1 MVNFLFVTAIR
12 KEKREK
18 LISSKRFR
26 FEEGEDEENDI
37 TSDQVNNTCTQG
49 FFQQFWGKALGQ
61 NWEKMIDWEKLTT

>member
-37 TSDQVNNTCTQG
+37 TSDQVNKYIYAG
-49 FFQQFWGKALGQ
+49 ISPAILAKGPWPKLG
-61 NWEKMIDWEKLTT
+61 